1 MPVTFMNGSS
11 RVTIAARII
20 ECHRICH
27 SSIELISQHRSAN
40 GSFEVALANLRTRQ
54 KGRPSTVTVH
64 RRIATMNNKTMGL
77 DQTEEDLL
85 ISGISDETFIQA
97 AF

>member
-1 MPVTFMNGSS
+1 MSPHVPQHE
-11 RVTIAARII
+11 RIDNPST
-20 ECHRICH
+20 ET
-27 SSIELISQHRSAN
+27 N
-40 GSFEVALANLRTRQ
+40 GSFEMALANLRTRQ

-85 ISGISDETFIQA
+85 ISGISDETFIRA